1 MSVPNKFKIK
11 LIDCLKFLLFELNL
25 NRFTIM
31 SGSRLSFPESLELTL
46 ITVNQTYV
54 FKVVGEMLSAME
66 KLSLCMVSFNLSGS

>member
-25 NRFTIM
+25 NRFTM
-31 SGSRLSFPESLELTL
+31 SGSRLSFPESVELTL

-66 KLSLCMVSFNLSGS
+66 KLSLGMVSFNLSGS

>member
-31 SGSRLSFPESLELTL
+31 SGSRLSFPESLALTL

>member
-25 NRFTIM
+25 NRFTM
-31 SGSRLSFPESLELTL
+31 SGSRLSFPESLALTL